1 MYINNVGALR
11 DVIEYHLSAAMLLK
25 ADQSFYTTLKL
36 KGLQNYKAS
45 EFEVRNEFALQSTK
59 YTTVWI

>member
-25 ADQSFYTTLKL
+25 APNRSR
-36 KGLQNYKAS
+36 S
-45 EFEVRNEFALQSTK
+45 EFLYNLEAQRATKLQGFR
-59 YTTVWI
+59 V